1 MQGPRMLPGMAMISI
16 FMLVVALFG
25 VFGALNGVWNQQGK
39 YVVLPVATLLV
50 VGVFGLLKL
59 KRWGWA
65 IVTAGSLLLS
75 LGYLF
80 GYTATHDFRLIVM
93 AGFGLVFFLYLIRME
108 VRDRVH

>member
-1 MQGPRMLPGMAMISI
+1 MLPGMAMICV

-25 VFGALNGVWNQQGK
+25 VFGAINGAWNQQGR
-39 YVVLPVATLLV
+39 YVVLPIASLLV
-50 VGVFGLLKL
+50 VGVFGLLRL
-59 KRWGWA
+59 RRWGWA

-80 GYTATHDFRLIVM
+80 GFTATRDFRLIVM
-93 AGFGLVFFLYLIRME
+93 AGFGMVFFLYLIRAE